1 MNFGQITSAAEHTV
15 NNTSLG
21 TITDMYLNILLNKLY
36 VDYEWNFLIRSTV
49 VVFASGVASAALA
62 TDYSKH
68 FHFKWV
74 DGDGANR
81 KEVNIVY
88 KDFSEYVLISQT
100 TQVAKH
106 PQLYTIAPESVQG
119 SSGTSAQILIWPT
132 FDALA
137 TCSLFYYTLPG
148 DISTDAGFPVFKD
161 HAFLVDALINELYQY
176 LRDTRYDR
184 QFIERNISRVRNN
197 MRDFGGVT
205 VPTIKLNPAVF
216 KPWRSRRA

>member
-36 VDYEWNFLIRSTV
+36 VDYEWNFLIRSTT
-49 VVFASGVASAALA
+49 VVFASATASAALA

-74 DGDGANR
+74 DGTQSPPQ
-81 KEVNIVY
+81 ETNIVY
-88 KDFSEYVLISQT
+88 KDFSEYVLISNTKQT
-100 TQVAKH
+100 ATH
-106 PQLYTIAPESVQG
+106 PAIYTIAPEAVQG
-119 SSGTSAQILIWPT
+119 SSGTTSQILIWPT
-132 FDALA
+132 FDELA
-137 TCSLFYYTLPG
+137 TCTLFYYSLPG
-148 DISTDAGFPVFKD
+148 EISTDAGFPVFKD
-161 HAFLVDALINELYQY
+161 HAFLVDALTNELFKY
-176 LRDTRYDR
+176 LRDPRYDW